1 VRPLRYGAKPT
12 AGPSAASG
20 TINEIAEVITESGDD
35 RIAVRCDHANDA
47 QIKALFEQVEAE
59 QGDLDIL
66 VSQIIEG
73 REARTIIGSLRR
85 HKADLMIVGLHQHD
99 FYNARLWSTA
109 YELAQETPCSIL
121 GVN

>member
-1 VRPLRYGAKPT
+1 MRPFTLRGET
-12 AGPSAASG
+12 CAGPSAASG
-20 TINEIAEVITESGDD
+20 TIYEIAEVITESGDD

-59 QGDLDIL
+59 QGNLDIL

-99 FYNARLWSTA
+99 FYNARL
-109 YELAQETPCSIL
+109 
-121 GVN
+121 